1 MNTPDEAFASIINK
15 SMLRNWAKEI
25 AQSRIR
31 KKRQVRHNTSRR
43 SATCSVPLR
52 SVPLRFAPFRIVLLH
67 YALIIYAPRSVP
79 LRSALLCSSTY
90 APYYKEPACFH
101 NYQHAGFCPIRA
113 VSFHAVMKKN
123 DFFITETTFSVALGP
138 FVLGANISLSSV
150 CWFGSYRSVTFT
162 KKNRF

>member
-1 MNTPDEAFASIINK
+1 VGCGYQPDEYPRRSIRFDYKQIN
-15 SMLRNWAKEI
+15 
-25 AQSRIR
+25 AQELSERDR
-31 KKRQVRHNTSRR
+31 TKPNQKKRQVRHNTSRR

-101 NYQHAGFCPIRA
+101 YQHAGFCPIRA

-138 FVLGANISLSSV
+138 FVLGANICLSSV
-150 CWFGSYRSVTFT
+150 C
-162 KKNRF
+162 